1 MNTFKTHRLINVLSV
16 QLFTQPFE
24 LEKSSYPYI
33 FPPLLFSHRIL
44 TALLSRTKNGKI
56 RIMKPHTREH
66 RIPFI
71 APCDDYVKPW
81 NLEP

>member
-1 MNTFKTHRLINVLSV
+1 M
-16 QLFTQPFE
+16 QPFE
-24 LEKSSYPYI
+24 LKKSSYPYI

-44 TALLSRTKNGKI
+44 TAPLSRTKNRKI
-56 RIMKPHTREH
+56 PIMKPHTREY

-71 APCDDYVKPW
+71 APCDDHVKPW